1 MIKHLLP
8 LTCFAAGT
16 YAQNPTPASE
26 PPKDPNL
33 VFQANFEDQKP
44 GPIPPSYFVVDGT
57 WTVAEIDGGKALKL
71 AEAPLLDAQVQV
83 GDSLK
88 ETGGTVNAKI
98 KADKKRRSQPRFGV
112 GLHGITGYRLRLF
125 PAGNKVELVRNEEVI
140 VAADLSW
147 DSAKWWN
154 LELTVDRDKTESAWQ
169 ISGRAWPADA
179 ERPEKANV
187 ACQEAAATK
196 FSGKASINGT
206 PFAGLPI
213 FFDEIQVRKSAT
225 AVPAPAPEAGKAK

>member
-1 MIKHLLP
+1 MIRFLLP
-8 LTCFAAGT
+8 LTCLACNAL
-16 YAQNPTPASE
+16 AQKATPAPE

-44 GPIPPSYFVVDGT
+44 GPIPPSYFVVDGV

-88 ETGGTVNAKI
+88 ETGGTVSAKF
-98 KADKKRRSQPRFGV
+98 KADKKRRSQPRFGI

-125 PAGNKVELVRNEEVI
+125 PAGNKIELVRNEEV
-140 VAADLSW
+140 VAAADLSW

-154 LELTVDRDKTESAWQ
+154 LELTVDRDKADTEWE

-179 ERPEKANV
+179 QRPSKANV
-187 ACQEAAATK
+187 THQAPAETK

-213 FFDEIQVRKSAT
+213 HVDEIEVRKSAT
-225 AVPAPAPEAGKAK
+225 SAPAPAAEAGKAK